1 MSAADLTGKR
11 ALVTGGARGLG
22 AGMAQAL
29 ADAGAAV
36 MIGDILDDLGRETA
50 LQIAKAGATTG
61 FVALDVTDDASWA
74 AAVSATAAELGG
86 FDILVNN
93 AGVEISD
100 LVVDLEAADLARML
114 QVNVVGTALGLKHAF
129 RAMRPGGAAGRG
141 GAVVNV
147 ASVAATIA
155 FPGIAGYSA
164 TKSAVDRLTR
174 VAAMEAG
181 KLGYGVRVN
190 CVYPGLVPTEMGMQ
204 LAVDCARMGLFD
216 SPETAVAAVVEQT
229 PLGRLGE
236 IADMADTVV
245 FLASD
250 AARFITGAG
259 LPFVAA
265 GRSKDRLH
273 EVLAKVP
280 GVETVD
286 HDVAEVEH
294 EVGALTDLF
303 RGARV
308 VCNTVGPFI
317 QYGDTV
323 AEAALAAGCHYL
335 DTTGEQNWLLHA
347 KQRWGQPY
355 AEKGLLIAPS
365 VAQMYT
371 TGEIGRASCRERV

>member
-1 MSAADLTGKR
+1 MSAADLSGKR

-22 AGMAQAL
+22 AGMAHAL

-36 MIGDILDDLGRETA
+36 MIGDVLEDLGRETA
-50 LQIAKAGATTG
+50 EQIAKTGATAG
-61 FVALDVTDDASWA
+61 FVALDVTDDGAWA
-74 AAVSATAAELGG
+74 AAVSATVAEFGG

-100 LVVDLEAADLARML
+100 LVVDLDAADLARML

-129 RAMRPGGAAGRG
+129 RAMRPGGAAGAG
-141 GAVVNV
+141 GSVVNV

-174 VAAMEAG
+174 VAAMEAR

-204 LAVDCARMGLFD
+204 LAVDCGRMGLFD
-216 SPETAVAAVVEQT
+216 SPAAAVAAVVEQT

-236 IADMADTVV
+236 VADMADAVV

-259 LPFVAA
+259 LP
-265 GRSKDRLH
+265 
-273 EVLAKVP
+273 
-280 GVETVD
+280 VD
-286 HDVAEVEH
+286 
-294 EVGALTDLF
+294 G
-303 RGARV
+303 GM
-308 VCNTVGPFI
+308 G
-317 QYGDTV
+317 
-323 AEAALAAGCHYL
+323 
-335 DTTGEQNWLLHA
+335 
-347 KQRWGQPY
+347 
-355 AEKGLLIAPS
+355 
-365 VAQMYT
+365 M
-371 TGEIGRASCRERV
+371 